1 MNCEGQVVTMEGFNY
16 PHRACIIILP
26 RQDVEIQVLYGI
38 SNFLEQSVLEA
49 KREITVLGFILSGIQ
64 NLVQKALERK
74 PLCNSYLNTR
84 RSAELC
90 SLEGTSRSCLVQ
102 PAAQSSGSLGR
113 LLRILSSFDKG
124 WRTWRPRMEI
134 SKPS

>member
-1 MNCEGQVVTMEGFNY
+1 MEGFNY
-16 PHRACIIILP
+16 LHRACIIILP
-26 RQDVEIQVLYGI
+26 RQDAEIQVLYGI

-74 PLCNSYLNTR
+74 PLCNSYLNRTT
-84 RSAELC
+84 ELC
-90 SLEGTSRSCLVQ
+90 SLEGTSRSCPVQ

-113 LLRILSSFDKG
+113 LLRILSSFDEG